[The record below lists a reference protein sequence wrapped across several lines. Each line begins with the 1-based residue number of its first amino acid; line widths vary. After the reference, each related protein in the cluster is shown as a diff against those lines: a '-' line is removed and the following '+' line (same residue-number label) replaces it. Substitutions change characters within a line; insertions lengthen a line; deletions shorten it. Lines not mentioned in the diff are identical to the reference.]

1 MEAFKIQFDGEPTS
15 LKMKWKERVM
25 GAPTFLV
32 EQLAY
37 FTGMVKNSMYQ
48 ERFIE
53 LSTFSLYFKQLFWHI
68 QVNGNLALLYI
79 SIFRSCHLLILNKA
93 L

>member
-53 LSTFSLYFKQLFWHI
+53 LSTFSLYFKQLF
-68 QVNGNLALLYI
+68 LAHTSKWQFSFI
-79 SIFRSCHLLILNKA
+79 IHFNFQILSFIDP
-93 L
+93 